1 MKIGFIGQ
9 GWVGKNYANDF
20 EQRGF
25 DIVRYSLD
33 AQYKDNKDKI
43 KECNIVFIAV
53 PTPTTKDGFDVS
65 ILENALTLVSSIA
78 VIKSTIIPGITAYL
92 QQKFPH
98 VKIVHSPEFLVEVT
112 AAHDTAHPDRN
123 IIGVPVMNDEYM
135 LIAEKVLSVLP
146 KAPFTLICTSNE
158 AEIIKYSHNVHGYIQ
173 VVFSNILF
181 EIASKFG
188 CDWEQ
193 IKKSIEADPMM
204 SHRYLNPIHKNG
216 RGAGGSCFIKDFA
229 AFRLSYEGVH
239 DEKGLAFLKAI
250 EAKNIELL
258 IASNK
263 NLDILNNT
271 YDKSTLDRYAKGQ

>member
-25 DIVRYSLD
+25 DIVRYSLEP
-33 AQYKDNKDKI
+33 QYKDNKDKI
-43 KECNIVFIAV
+43 KECDIVLIAV

-65 ILENALTLVSSIA
+65 ILENALTLVTGIA
-78 VIKSTIIPGITAYL
+78 VIKSTIIPGTTTYL

-112 AAHDTAHPDRN
+112 AAHDAAHPDRN
-123 IIGVPVMNDEYM
+123 IIGVPTMNDEYKQ
-135 LIAEKVLSVLP
+135 IAEKVLSVLP
-146 KAPFTLICTSNE
+146 SAPFTLICTSSE
-158 AEIIKYSHNVHGYIQ
+158 AEIIKYSHNVHGYMQ

-181 EIASKFG
+181 EMASKFG

-204 SHRYLNPIHKNG
+204 SHRYLNPIHKSG

>member
-33 AQYKDNKDKI
+33 PEYKNNKEKI
-43 KECNIVFIAV
+43 KDCDIVLIAV

-65 ILENALTLVSSIA
+65 ILEDALTLVSGIA
-78 VIKSTIIPGITAYL
+78 VIKSTIIPGTTTYL
-92 QQKFPH
+92 QQKFPTI
-98 VKIVHSPEFLVEVT
+98 KIVHSPEFLVEAT
-112 AAHDTAHPDRN
+112 AAYDAAHPDRN
-123 IIGVPVMNDEYM
+123 IIGVPVMNDEYRQ
-135 LIAEKVLSVLP
+135 ISQKVLSVLP
-146 KAPFTLICTSNE
+146 TAPFTLVCTSSE
-158 AEIIKYSHNVHGYIQ
+158 AEVIKYSHNVHGYMQ
-173 VVFSNILF
+173 VVFSNILY
-181 EIASKFG
+181 EMASKFG

-204 SHRYLNPIHKNG
+204 SHQYLNPIHKSG

-271 YDKSTLDRYAKGQ
+271 YDKPTLDRYTKGQ